1 MCGTKCTVQANDLL
15 RLGIAKFPW
24 WAFLVILDDSNSG
37 RFPKINLRE
46 FLGHP
51 DNKIFGV
58 NRMLRSVYTTPPLPY
73 PPLRPPLPPRCTLK
87 STLSIEAE
95 DATQVGHAVIQ

>member
-58 NRMLRSVYTTPPLPY
+58 NLMLRSVYTTPPLPY
-73 PPLRPPLPPRCTLK
+73 PPPYAHPFPQGVHLSLRFLLRQRMPPKLGML
-87 STLSIEAE
+87 
-95 DATQVGHAVIQ
+95 